1 MCVRVDATPTVHEGG
16 RDGGR
21 AGSGLLAAL
30 EIAGARRRGER
41 GREEGSGRGRWGGG
55 RAKELYAWHAMRS
68 EALLR
73 ILAPVVVVEHVGG
86 DRQPTFDAVRE
97 IRG

>member
-1 MCVRVDATPTVHEGG
+1 MG
-16 RDGGR
+16 
-21 AGSGLLAAL
+21 
-30 EIAGARRRGER
+30 RGEW
-41 GREEGSGRGRWGGG
+41 EGKVGRGR
-55 RAKELYAWHAMRS
+55 ATELYEWHALRS